1 MGDLDGDGWDDIV
14 WYAPGTSAGE
24 VWFGGA
30 TAFTVVARPV
40 VGSYRV
46 AVGDFDCDGR
56 DEVYWHAPGSPVDR
70 RWDVAADR
78 SVTSQAAEIAGSYRL
93 LVANLDG
100 DTSGGHPCDDLVL
113 HAPGAPVDRL
123 VYGGPSGPV
132 QQNVAIGGDY
142 RPFAGDL
149 NGDGRDEVVWYAAGA
164 AGDVVWSTSAA
175 RAAHVRGHAGRG
187 ELPTARHRP
196 RWRRRER
203 RHLVRPG
210 PVRALV
216 VGRSG
221 PPVTHR

>member
-175 RAAHVRGHAGRG
+175 RVRTSVGMQVAGSYQ
-187 ELPTARHRP
+187 P
-196 RWRRRER
+196 
-203 RHLVRPG
+203 LVTDLDGDGASDVIWYAPGASVPLWWGVPG
-210 PVRALV
+210 P
-216 VGRSG
+216 
-221 PPVTHR
+221 P